1 MDSVS
6 KAAETMDV
14 NGAEIVTTRK
24 KSVDTALKAMAGH
37 IKTIN
42 EAGYLNEKEQAE
54 LVKLY
59 GKAATA
65 HIAAKYQI

>member
-14 NGAEIVTTRK
+14 HGTKIVTERK
-24 KSVDTALKAMAGH
+24 KSVDSALKAMAGH

-42 EAGYLNEKEQAE
+42 QAGYLNDKEQAE

-59 GKAATA
+59 AKAAQA
-65 HIAAKYQI
+65 HVAAKFTI